1 MGNQITHSLEVQITD
16 IDDISSAQIKIGRL
30 APIGSSNTWLLMSDD
45 GMGEDRV
52 PNDGIYTISFDVRST
67 LQEGDFIIFIRA
79 TDNYFSMTPSDLQSY
94 NLILEKVPSDENI
107 NNNWLKNNSMNLI
120 ILSMMLML
128 FSGIGGAFYLIR
140 KSEI

>member
-1 MGNQITHSLEVQITD
+1 
-16 IDDISSAQIKIGRL
+16 
-30 APIGSSNTWLLMSDD
+30 
-45 GMGEDRV
+45 
-52 PNDGIYTISFDVRST
+52 
-67 LQEGDFIIFIRA
+67 
-79 TDNYFSMTPSDLQSY
+79 MTPSDLQSY